1 MHSSPPFAPRA
12 SRSRRAPRAPRAR
25 LRHTVAVATL
35 LLVGCGTPPVR
46 DGLPSSIPAD
56 IDRVAD
62 AVPRVETLRSGGP
75 NKPYEALGRRY
86 VPATS
91 DIAWREIGLASWYG
105 SKFHGRA
112 TASGEIYDMFAMTA
126 AHPTLPIPSFAR
138 VRNRANG
145 REVIVRVND
154 RGPFVAGRAID
165 LSYAAA
171 RRLGLLAGVATV
183 EILRLTNDMIRS
195 GTWAGTHA
203 TPAPVAPVPEGIAGP
218 DPLGAL
224 LVERGLAPDSPSP
237 RAPP

>member
-1 MHSSPPFAPRA
+1 MPVPMPARRALRPSDAPRPSA
-12 SRSRRAPRAPRAR
+12 
-25 LRHTVAVATL
+25 AVLAVL
-35 LLVGCGTPPVR
+35 LLALGACSTPPLR
-46 DGLPSSIPAD
+46 DGPPQRIPVD
-56 IDRVAD
+56 PEQVPD
-62 AVPRVETLRSGGP
+62 AVPRVETLRAGGP

-86 VPATS
+86 VPAAD
-91 DIAWREIGLASWYG
+91 DIPWQERGLASWYG
-105 SKFHGRA
+105 RKYHGRA
-112 TASGEIYDMFAMTA
+112 TASGEPYDMFAMTA

-138 VRNRANG
+138 VRNPANG

-195 GTWAGTHA
+195 GAWAGAQA
-203 TPAPVAPVPEGIAGP
+203 TPAADVPLPVPEGLAGR

-224 LVERGLAPDSPSP
+224 LVERGLAPDAPGP
-237 RAPP
+237 RAPR